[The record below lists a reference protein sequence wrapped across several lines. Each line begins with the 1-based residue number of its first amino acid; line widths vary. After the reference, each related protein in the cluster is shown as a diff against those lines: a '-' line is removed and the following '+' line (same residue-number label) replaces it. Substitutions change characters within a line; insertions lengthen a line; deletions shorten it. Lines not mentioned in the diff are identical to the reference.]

1 MQYCCLKHRTL
12 LPSPVT
18 STTGC
23 CFCFGSVSSF
33 FLELVFHCSPVAYW
47 PPTNLGSSS
56 FTVLSFCL
64 SYCSWSSQGKI
75 LKWFAIPFSSGPCFV
90 RIFTST
96 HPSWVTLHGM
106 AHGFIELDKA
116 VVHVIIPI
124 PKKGSAKEC
133 SNYRTLPSVHT
144 PSKGK

>member
-1 MQYCCLKHRTL
+1 MELTFQVPVQYCSFQHQTL

-116 VVHVIIPI
+116 VVHVI
-124 PKKGSAKEC
+124 
-133 SNYRTLPSVHT
+133 TLILLLC
-144 PSKGK
+144 